1 MLSIERASR
10 AQSRKE
16 KAGETWNG
24 FSSLLASTV
33 LVFHP
38 TSVYG
43 SPSVCQVR
51 GYGSGGI
58 PRHFRLPE
66 MFFNLVHIHLFPGS
80 SDGKESAC
88 SAGDSGSIP
97 GSGRSLGGGNGHPL
111 QYSCVEN
118 SVDKGAWRGTV
129 HGDAESDTTERP
141 TLCFIFTHVSKFI
154 KLYLSFKHRIYALW
168 SI

>member
-24 FSSLLASTV
+24 FSSLLAPTV
-33 LVFHP
+33 LFFHP

-43 SPSVCQVR
+43 SPTICQVHA
-51 GYGSGGI
+51 YGSGGI
-58 PRHFRLPE
+58 PRLFWLPE
-66 MFFNLVHIHLFPGS
+66 MFFNLVHIHLFPSS

-88 SAGDSGSIP
+88 SEGDSGSIP

-111 QYSCVEN
+111 QYSCLEN
-118 SVDKGAWRGTV
+118 SVDKGAWQGTV
-129 HGDAESDTTERP
+129 HGAAKSRT
-141 TLCFIFTHVSKFI
+141 
-154 KLYLSFKHRIYALW
+154 
-168 SI
+168 